1 MELLKPKVC
10 QYMGRVQEFA
20 LKKKEDSLCF
30 LQRAGLE
37 VKTN

>member
-10 QYMGRVQEFA
+10 QYMARVQKSP

-30 LQRAGLE
+30 LQRASLE